1 MVDDVLRYKRLDGV
15 QEALTTVAAAMYP
28 SGNQT
33 AVLTGQLDRLT
44 VPVLVV
50 WGEQDLPERIDPD
63 RDAELLRGFDLDPA
77 ALVETFGGQS
87 PEVG

>member
-1 MVDDVLRYKRLDGV
+1 MNIPK
-15 QEALTTVAAAMYP
+15 E
-28 SGNQT
+28 
-33 AVLTGQLDRLT
+33 
-44 VPVLVV
+44 LVV
-50 WGEQDLPERIDPD
+50 SQVRARGDADATARAEQDLPERIDPD